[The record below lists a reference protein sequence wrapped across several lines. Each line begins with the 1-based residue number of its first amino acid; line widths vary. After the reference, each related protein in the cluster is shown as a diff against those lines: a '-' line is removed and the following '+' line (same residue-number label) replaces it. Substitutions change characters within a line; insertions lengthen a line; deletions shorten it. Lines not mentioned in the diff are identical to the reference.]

1 MVYFDADERGL
12 ILEYEPEFNSPSW
25 VSDELKEK
33 GEVTVSRAFTFV
45 TRDLLNRRSKRT
57 DEDPIYRF
65 RFAKREAGYFRIPGR
80 VLGCEHDV
88 LISSTEISFERKTFV
103 AERNVGI
110 FRRVARVMEADGE
123 IVVGGDRAGAI
134 PAAVFREL
142 LSKFPSSI
150 ELDRYASARVET
162 ILGEYLK
169 NTSEAREKYERYLH
183 RRGSVVPETQLP
195 HTELIEAELGKY
207 QLLREMISGWLASS
221 ASYSEKDWQ
230 RLILKVVLLLLP
242 KYVAVLENV
251 QIIDAYS
258 APGQKKKRFIDVCL
272 IDAGGNLD
280 VVEVKKPF
288 DDALL
293 SKSLYRGNSI
303 PSKELSG
310 AIMQAEKYLFHL
322 SKWGVD
328 GEAELTKRHAKQL
341 PPAMQIRITNPKA
354 LLLLGRDMRHSGAPA
369 FSEQQKFDLE
379 VIKRKYA
386 NMMDILTYDDL
397 LRRLD
402 NIIASLS
409 QRRAALA

>member
-1 MVYFDADERGL
+1 M
-12 ILEYEPEFNSPSW
+12 
-25 VSDELKEK
+25 
-33 GEVTVSRAFTFV
+33 
-45 TRDLLNRRSKRT
+45 
-57 DEDPIYRF
+57 
-65 RFAKREAGYFRIPGR
+65 
-80 VLGCEHDV
+80 
-88 LISSTEISFERKTFV
+88 
-103 AERNVGI
+103 
-110 FRRVARVMEADGE
+110 
-123 IVVGGDRAGAI
+123 
-134 PAAVFREL
+134 
-142 LSKFPSSI
+142 
-150 ELDRYASARVET
+150 
-162 ILGEYLK
+162 
-169 NTSEAREKYERYLH
+169 
-183 RRGSVVPETQLP
+183 
-195 HTELIEAELGKY
+195 IEAELGKY

>member
-1 MVYFDADERGL
+1 MVYFDADGRGL

-45 TRDLLNRRSKRT
+45 TRDLLKRRSKRT
-57 DEDPIYRF
+57 DEESIYRF
-65 RFAKREAGYFRIPGR
+65 RFAIKEAGYYRIPGR
-80 VLGCEHDV
+80 VLGCEQDV
-88 LISSTEISFERKTFV
+88 LISDKEVSFERKTFV

-110 FRRVARVMEADGE
+110 FRRVARVMEAEGE
-123 IVVGGDRAGAI
+123 IVVGGDRPDAI

-162 ILGEYLK
+162 IIGEYLK
-169 NTSEAREKYERYLH
+169 NTSNAREKYERYLSRH
-183 RRGSVVPETQLP
+183 GSVVPDTPLP
-195 HTELIEAELGKY
+195 HTELIEAEIGKY
-207 QLLREMISGWLASS
+207 QLLREMISCWLASS
-221 ASYSEKDWQ
+221 GSYSEKDWQ

-251 QIIDAYS
+251 QIVDAYS
-258 APGQKKKRFIDVCL
+258 VPGQKKKRFIDVCL
-272 IDAGGNLD
+272 IDAGGNID

-293 SKSLYRGNSI
+293 SKGLYRGNSI

-310 AIMQAEKYLFHL
+310 TILQAEKYLFHL

-328 GEAELTKRHAKQL
+328 GEAELTRRYAKQL

-354 LLLLGRDMRHSGAPA
+354 LLLLGRDKRQSGEPA

-386 NMMDILTYDDL
+386 NMMDVLTYDDL

-402 NIIASLS
+402 NIIASLL
-409 QRRAALA
+409 QRRAAVP